1 MEGWEIPNAPTSI
14 PNLKSARSAAA
25 SDLVNAQVES
35 VNIVG
40 YNTVNLRAGYNLIGL
55 NWEGVGANDGSI
67 SVSDLFDNTALTPY
81 DSDSGVFKDYIWVWD
96 NGAGGYTTRYGY
108 VNIEDDPTYKNVW
121 VDVTD
126 GEFTP
131 VVPTIAPNSGFW
143 FYSVSSALT
152 KTATYTAK
160 SF

>member
-1 MEGWEIPNAPTSI
+1 MKKLVTAF
-14 PNLKSARSAAA
+14 AACA
-25 SDLVNAQVES
+25 LAGLVNAQVES